1 MTYKQ
6 ILESY
11 YHMVRQLYRKKHEEK
26 KTIKK
31 VDIKMDPF
39 PILRGKGSLP
49 FASV

>member
-31 VDIKMDPF
+31 GRYKN
-39 PILRGKGSLP
+39 GSISNP
-49 FASV
+49 